1 MVDWLLPGIHLNVNT
16 MAAALSVLTSMITPA
31 LLISA
36 TGTYILS
43 TSNRL
48 ARVVDRMRALQEKIE
63 TDVRAENQLPLH
75 VERIHLWETQLG
87 RQIERLRLL
96 QSALTLLY
104 TAAAMFI
111 CTSVIIGVLWASG
124 LTFYWFPVVMGL
136 GGAGLLFVASILLV
150 LETRKAVRNAEDE
163 VSLVIKTKLARIA
176 AASN

>member
-1 MVDWLLPGIHLNVNT
+1 VDWLLTGIHLNVNT

-36 TGTYILS
+36 TGTFILS

-63 TDVRAENQLPLH
+63 TSGSADDQLPLH
-75 VERIHLWETQLG
+75 EERIILWEKQLG

-96 QSALTLLY
+96 QAALTLLY
-104 TAAAMFI
+104 NAAAMFI
-111 CTSVIIGVLWASG
+111 CTSVVIGVLWASG

-136 GGAGLLFVASILLV
+136 CGAGLLFVASILLV

-163 VSLVIKTKLARIA
+163 MALVVKFA
-176 AASN
+176 AHRKVKPSS

>member
-1 MVDWLLPGIHLNVNT
+1 MDWLLPGIHFNVNT

-63 TDVRAENQLPLH
+63 TDVRAEDQLPLH
-75 VERIHLWETQLG
+75 QERIHLWETQLG

-111 CTSVIIGVLWASG
+111 CTSVIIGVLWASRAIVLLVPGGDGPGRRRPPVRG
-124 LTFYWFPVVMGL
+124 LHSAGTGDAE
-136 GGAGLLFVASILLV
+136 GGAKCRGRGVAG
-150 LETRKAVRNAEDE
+150 DQDD
-163 VSLVIKTKLARIA
+163 A
-176 AASN
+176 AP